1 MTASFDRRAL
11 ATLPSRG
18 ELAQHDAAVWDL
30 RRRRDA
36 AAASVPDWE
45 ALRERAAGIKAF
57 ALDHLDELLT
67 GFEERARAAG
77 AHVHWATDATALC
90 RIVTELLAARGARR
104 VVKSKSMLTEECG
117 LNPHLEARGV
127 EVVDTD
133 LGERIVQ
140 LAGEPPSHLIV
151 PAIHKTRREIGAL
164 FHRTMGTPAGE
175 DDPERLTRL
184 ARADLRRR
192 FLSADA
198 GITGANFAVAE
209 SGSIV
214 IVTNEGNADL
224 GASLPPLHVAC
235 LGIEKVIPALADL
248 PVFLRLLAR
257 SATGQ
262 PISAYT
268 SVITGPRPGGELHLV
283 LVDNGRSELL
293 ANPAQRSALACIRCG
308 ACLNTCP
315 VYRRAGGH
323 AYGTVIPGPIGSV
336 LGPTVGALGRELP
349 HASSLCG
356 SCSAVCPVKIDLHG
370 QLLAWR
376 GATVRK
382 RPRGERALVAA
393 AALALRSA
401 ALLGPARA
409 LLRLAWPLLAR
420 AGRANPAAGWLE
432 ARELPP
438 LPRESFRAQWKRKRS
453 AQRAEGERRRKP
465 ESAQRAEGER
475 RRKPESAQRA
485 EGERRQGRE
494 VVEK

>member
-1 MTASFDRRAL
+1 
-11 ATLPSRG
+11 
-18 ELAQHDAAVWDL
+18 
-30 RRRRDA
+30 
-36 AAASVPDWE
+36 
-45 ALRERAAGIKAF
+45 
-57 ALDHLDELLT
+57 
-67 GFEERARAAG
+67 
-77 AHVHWATDATALC
+77 VHWATDATALC

-117 LNPHLEARGV
+117 LNPHLEARGI

-140 LAGEPPSHLIV
+140 LAEERPSHLIV

-164 FHRTMGTPAGE
+164 FHRTMGTPQGE
-175 DDPERLTRL
+175 DDPERLTRH
-184 ARADLRRR
+184 ARTDLRRR
-192 FLSADA
+192 FLAADA

-224 GASLPPLHVAC
+224 GTSLPPLHVAC
-235 LGIEKVIPALADL
+235 LGIEKVIPALSDL

-268 SVITGPRPGGELHLV
+268 SVITGPRPGAELHLV
-283 LVDNGRSELL
+283 LVDNGRSDLL

-336 LGPTVGALGRELP
+336 LGPAVGGAHGRELP

-376 GATVRK
+376 RERRAPARA
-382 RPRGERALVAA
+382 ERALVAA
-393 AALALRSA
+393 AAFVLRWP

-409 LLRLAWPLLAR
+409 ALRLAWPLLAR
-420 AGRANPAAGWLE
+420 RGRRNPAEAWLSE
-432 ARELPP
+432 RELPP
-438 LPRESFRAQWKRKRS
+438 LPEQSFRAQWK
-453 AQRAEGERRRKP
+453 QRGSP
-465 ESAQRAEGER
+465 
-475 RRKPESAQRA
+475 
-485 EGERRQGRE
+485 RE
-494 VVEK
+494 